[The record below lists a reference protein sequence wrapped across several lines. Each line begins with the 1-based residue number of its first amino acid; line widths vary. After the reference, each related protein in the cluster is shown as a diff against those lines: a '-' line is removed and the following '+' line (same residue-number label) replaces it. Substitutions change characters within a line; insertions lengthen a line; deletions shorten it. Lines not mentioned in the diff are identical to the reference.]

1 MKRKRFILILK
12 RNIKPDSQED
22 KYIKEIK
29 QLQVEVH
36 NTLLE
41 SIKRLEESK

>member
-1 MKRKRFILILK
+1 MKRKRFILTFGK
-12 RNIKPDSQED
+12 SIKDSQED
-22 KYIKEIK
+22 RYIKEIK

-41 SIKRLEESK
+41 SIKRLEN

>member
-22 KYIKEIK
+22 KHTKEIK
-29 QLQVEVH
+29 QLQIEVH

>member
-1 MKRKRFILILK
+1 MKRKRFTLISGK
-12 RNIKPDSQED
+12 TKPDKQEQ

-29 QLQVEVH
+29 TLQAEVH

-41 SIKRLEESK
+41 SIKRLEV

>member
-1 MKRKRFILILK
+1 MKRKRFTWTFGK
-12 RNIKPDSQED
+12 SIKDSQED
-22 KYIKEIK
+22 RYIKEIK

-41 SIKRLEESK
+41 SIKRLED

>member
-1 MKRKRFILILK
+1 MKRKIFTLSGK
-12 RNIKPDSQED
+12 TKPDSQEQ

-29 QLQVEVH
+29 TLQAEVH

-41 SIKRLEESK
+41 SIKRLEV

>member
-1 MKRKRFILILK
+1 MKRKRFTLSGK
-12 RNIKPDSQED
+12 TKPDLQEQ

-29 QLQVEVH
+29 TLLAEVH

-41 SIKRLEESK
+41 SIKRLEV